1 MKKIIPLSLTLSS
14 LLLSQTIT
22 SIKYEGLLHLST
34 DVATEISGIHV
45 GDEFDINKID
55 ESLKKFYKQGYFS
68 DILVSTSGDG
78 GLLYSFKEKSVISK
92 LMMNG
97 YSSDDES
104 ESVFVSMGLRKG
116 DLYDV
121 KKIESAKKKLIKR
134 IEAEGYY
141 DTVVEVTTEPKTDS
155 VALIFDVN
163 KGEKIYIK
171 NIEFAGADTIDTT
184 ELENALANQEE
195 EFMGWLPGLNNGVA
209 HIDQLSY
216 DSFRAKDVYMTNGY
230 LDAAVSEPL
239 MRVDSG
245 SYIADVSYQ
254 IDEGQQYRVNEIVFK
269 GLTDELDE
277 SAIRDELHLLT
288 GKVFN
293 VKKLRK
299 DILYIQ
305 EQVAN
310 LGYAYAKVVPNFN
323 KNKKD
328 GTVDIQY
335 TIHQGNKV
343 TINDVIISGNYTT
356 KDSVIRRDV
365 FLRPGSL
372 FNLTDLKDTKT
383 TLGRRGFF
391 EKVDISQERI
401 DANNMNILVKVKETP
416 TGSIQAGGGYGS
428 LQKGMVNASLSDR
441 NIMGSGINTG
451 VSIEYSKI
459 SLNYSL
465 NINNPR
471 IWDSEYS
478 FGMNFYRREFNYETQ
493 GYEQKSSGIGTNIGK
508 QITRNLYGYVG
519 YNYSKN
525 KTDGYFENSAS
536 QYSSIWNDEDF
547 SYAKSTFSLGLNYDS
562 TDDFYV
568 PREGIILGGS
578 VGHSGFGGDEEFMD
592 YSAKFGFYK
601 GLEDYIDYDL
611 IFRYK
616 LRANMLQDRGQI
628 HGPEKL
634 FLGGPSSLRGY
645 EPYSIAPH
653 TDSIGVD
660 KNGEA
665 ESKRKFKGGLK
676 SVVSTVEASIPL
688 SDSAKMR
695 LAFFYDHGFIGEDK
709 FDEIERN
716 SYGVALEWFSPMG
729 PINLIWGWAINPDK
743 LDRESRFEFTM
754 GRKF

>member
-22 SIKYEGLLHLST
+22 SIKYDGLLHLST

-68 DILVSTSGDG
+68 DIMVSTSGAGD
-78 GLLYSFKEKSVISK
+78 LLYAFKEKSVISK
-92 LMMNG
+92 LVMNG

-104 ESVFVSMGLRKG
+104 EGVFVSMGLRKG
-116 DLYDV
+116 DLYDS
-121 KKIESAKKKLIKR
+121 KKIEIAKKKLIKR
-134 IEAEGYY
+134 IESEGYY

-155 VALIFDVN
+155 VALVFDVN

-171 NIEFAGADTIDTT
+171 NIDFAGADTIDLVD
-184 ELENALANQEE
+184 LENALANQEE
-195 EFMGWLPGLNNGVA
+195 EVLGWLPGLNEGIA
-209 HIDQLSY
+209 HIDQLGY

-230 LDAAVSEPL
+230 LDATVSEPL

-245 SYIADVSYQ
+245 SYIADVTYQ
-254 IDEGQQYRVNEIVFK
+254 IDEGQQYHVNKIVFA
-269 GLTDELDE
+269 GLVDELDE
-277 SAIRDELHLLT
+277 NSIRDELRLLE
-288 GKVFN
+288 GKIFN

-299 DILYIQ
+299 DIAYIQ

-310 LGYAYAKVVPNFN
+310 LGYAYAKVTPNFS
-323 KNKKD
+323 KNQKN
-328 GTVDIQY
+328 GMVDIQY
-335 TIHQGNKV
+335 SIRTGNKV
-343 TINDVIISGNYTT
+343 RINDVIISGNYTT

-365 FLRPGSL
+365 FLTPGAM
-372 FNLTDLKDTKT
+372 FNLTDLKDTKS

-401 DANNMNILVKVKETP
+401 DANTMNILVKVKETP

-428 LQKGMVNASLSDR
+428 IQKAMVNASLSDR
-441 NIMGSGINTG
+441 NIMGTGINAG
-451 VSIEYSKI
+451 VSVDYSKI
-459 SLNYSL
+459 SLNYAL

-478 FGMNFYRREFNYETQ
+478 FGMNLYRNEFDYETQ
-493 GYEQKSSGIGTNIGK
+493 GYEQKSSGVGVNIGK
-508 QITRNLYGYVG
+508 QITRNLNGYVG

-525 KTDGYFENSAS
+525 KTDGYFGNSTS
-536 QYSSIWNDEDF
+536 TYSSVWNDEDF
-547 SYAKSTFSLGLNYDS
+547 SYAKSTFSLGLNYDT

-568 PREGIILGGS
+568 PREGMILGGN
-578 VGHSGFGGDEEFMD
+578 VGYSGLGGDEEFMS
-592 YSAKFGFYK
+592 YSAKVGFYK

-616 LRANMLQDRGQI
+616 LRANMLQERGQI

-653 TDSIGVD
+653 DDSV
-660 KNGEA
+660 GED
-665 ESKRKFKGGLK
+665 EYGNLEDKRKFRGGLK
-676 SVVSTVEASIPL
+676 SVVNTLEASIPL

-695 LAFFYDHGFIGEDK
+695 LAFFYDHGFIGEDT
-709 FDEIERN
+709 FTEIERK

-729 PINLIWGWAINPDK
+729 PINLIWGWAINPDE
-743 LDRESRFEFTM
+743 LDRESLFEFTM
-754 GRKF
+754 GRRF

>member
-22 SIKYEGLLHLST
+22 SIKYDGLLHLST

-68 DILVSTSGDG
+68 DIMVSTSGAGD
-78 GLLYSFKEKSVISK
+78 LLYAFKEKSVISK
-92 LMMNG
+92 LVMNG

-104 ESVFVSMGLRKG
+104 EGVFVSMGLRKG
-116 DLYDV
+116 DLYDS

-134 IEAEGYY
+134 IESEGYY

-171 NIEFAGADTIDTT
+171 NIDFAGADTIDLVD
-184 ELENALANQEE
+184 LENALANQEE
-195 EFMGWLPGLNNGVA
+195 EVLGWLPGLNEGVA
-209 HIDQLSY
+209 HIDQLGY

-230 LDAAVSEPL
+230 LDAKVSEPL

-245 SYIADVSYQ
+245 SYIADVTYQ
-254 IDEGQQYRVNEIVFK
+254 IDEGQQYHVNKIVFK
-269 GLTDELDE
+269 GLVDELDE
-277 SAIRDELHLLT
+277 NSIRENLRLLE

-299 DILYIQ
+299 DIAYIQ

-310 LGYAYAKVVPNFN
+310 LGYAYAKITPNFN
-323 KNKKD
+323 KNEKN
-328 GTVDIQY
+328 GMVDIQY
-335 TIHQGNKV
+335 SIRTGNKV
-343 TINDVIISGNYTT
+343 RINDVIISGNYTT

-365 FLRPGSL
+365 FLTPGAM
-372 FNLTDLKDTKT
+372 FNLTDLKDTKS

-401 DANNMNILVKVKETP
+401 DANTMNILVKVKETP

-428 LQKGMVNASLSDR
+428 IQKAMVNASLSDR
-441 NIMGSGINTG
+441 NIMGTGINAG
-451 VSIEYSKI
+451 VSIDYSKI
-459 SLNYSL
+459 SLNYAL

-478 FGMNFYRREFNYETQ
+478 FGMNLYRNEFDYETQ
-493 GYEQKSSGIGTNIGK
+493 GYEQKTSGVGVNVGK
-508 QITRNLYGYVG
+508 QITRNLSGYVG

-525 KTDGYFENSAS
+525 KTDGYFGNSTS
-536 QYSSIWNDEDF
+536 TYSSVWNDEDF
-547 SYAKSTFSLGLNYDS
+547 SYAKSTFSMGLNYDT

-578 VGHSGFGGDEEFMD
+578 VGHSGLGGDEEFIS
-592 YSAKFGFYK
+592 YSAKAGFYK

-653 TDSIGVD
+653 DDSVGED
-660 KNGEA
+660 ENGNLET
-665 ESKRKFKGGLK
+665 KRKFRGGLK
-676 SVVSTVEASIPL
+676 SVVNTIEASVPL

-695 LAFFYDHGFIGEDK
+695 LAFFYDHGFIGEDS
-709 FDEIERN
+709 FTEIERK

-743 LDRESRFEFTM
+743 LDRESLFEFTM
-754 GRKF
+754 GRRF

>member
-14 LLLSQTIT
+14 LLVSQTIT

-68 DILVSTSGDG
+68 DILVSTSGEG
-78 GLLYSFKEKSVISK
+78 RLLYSFKEKSVISK

-195 EFMGWLPGLNNGVA
+195 DVMGWLPGLNNGVA
-209 HIDQLSY
+209 HIDQLGY

-230 LDAAVSEPL
+230 LDATVSEPL

-254 IDEGQQYRVNEIVFK
+254 IDEGQQYRVHEIVFK

-428 LQKGMVNASLSDR
+428 IQGGMVNASLSDR

-478 FGMNFYRREFNYETQ
+478 FGMNFYRREFDYQTQ

-525 KTDGYFENSAS
+525 KTDGYFENSTS
-536 QYSSIWNDEDF
+536 RYSSIWNDEDF
-547 SYAKSTFSLGLNYDS
+547 SYSKSTFSLGLNYDS

-568 PREGIILGGS
+568 PREGVILGGS

-660 KNGEA
+660 KNGES

-676 SVVSTVEASIPL
+676 SVVNTVEASIPL

-709 FDEIERN
+709 FDEIERS
-716 SYGVALEWFSPMG
+716 SYGMAIEWFSPMG

-743 LDRESRFEFTM
+743 LDREALFEFTM
-754 GRKF
+754 GRRF

>member
-22 SIKYEGLLHLST
+22 SIKYDGLLHLST

-68 DILVSTSGDG
+68 DIMVSTSGAGD
-78 GLLYSFKEKSVISK
+78 LLYAFKEKSVISK
-92 LMMNG
+92 LVMNG

-104 ESVFVSMGLRKG
+104 EGVFVSMGLRKG
-116 DLYDV
+116 DLYDS

-134 IEAEGYY
+134 IESEGYY

-171 NIEFAGADTIDTT
+171 NIDFAGADTIDLVD
-184 ELENALANQEE
+184 LENALANQEE
-195 EFMGWLPGLNNGVA
+195 EVLGWLPGLNEGVA
-209 HIDQLSY
+209 HIDQLGY

-230 LDAAVSEPL
+230 LDATVSEPL

-245 SYIADVSYQ
+245 SYIADVTYQ
-254 IDEGQQYRVNEIVFK
+254 IDEGQQYHVNKIVFK
-269 GLTDELDE
+269 GLVDELDE
-277 SAIRDELHLLT
+277 NSIRENLRLLE

-299 DILYIQ
+299 DIAYIQ

-310 LGYAYAKVVPNFN
+310 LGYAYAKITPNFN
-323 KNKKD
+323 KNEKN
-328 GTVDIQY
+328 GMVDIQY
-335 TIHQGNKV
+335 SIRTGNKV
-343 TINDVIISGNYTT
+343 RINDVIISGNYTT

-365 FLRPGSL
+365 FLTPGAM
-372 FNLTDLKDTKT
+372 FNLTDLKDTKS

-401 DANNMNILVKVKETP
+401 DANTMNILVKVKETP

-428 LQKGMVNASLSDR
+428 IQKAMVNASLSDR
-441 NIMGSGINTG
+441 NIMGTGINAG
-451 VSIEYSKI
+451 VSVDYSKI
-459 SLNYSL
+459 SLNYAL

-478 FGMNFYRREFNYETQ
+478 FGMNLYRNEFDYETQ
-493 GYEQKSSGIGTNIGK
+493 GYEQKSSGVGVNIGK
-508 QITRNLYGYVG
+508 QITRNLSGYVG

-525 KTDGYFENSAS
+525 KTDGYFGNSTS
-536 QYSSIWNDEDF
+536 TYSSVWNDEDF
-547 SYAKSTFSLGLNYDS
+547 SYAKSTFSMGLNYDT

-578 VGHSGFGGDEEFMD
+578 VGHSGLGGDEEFLS
-592 YSAKFGFYK
+592 YSAKAGFYK

-616 LRANMLQDRGQI
+616 LRANMLQERGQI

-653 TDSIGVD
+653 DDSVGEDENGVLED
-660 KNGEA
+660 
-665 ESKRKFKGGLK
+665 KRKFRGGLK
-676 SVVSTVEASIPL
+676 SVVNTLEASIPL

-695 LAFFYDHGFIGEDK
+695 LAFFYDHGFIGEDS
-709 FDEIERN
+709 FTEIERK
-716 SYGVALEWFSPMG
+716 SYGLALEWFSPMG

-743 LDRESRFEFTM
+743 LDRESLFEFTM
-754 GRKF
+754 GRRF